1 MTIKEKSHERVFCSQ
16 QGLELHTAI
25 ILKQLSVFCRKRQRK
40 NYIDLQRQES
50 LHSRERQRHRMEE
63 VQKRSLESSRWTRSI
78 QNNQSV
84 LWRMLSLDLYTD
96 NTSLWPLLCSNQI
109 KMTAS
114 QVNGRKWIRGVKGT
128 LLSQRITKPPKATR
142 VVSEKFRRQPQERPQ
157 P

>member
-25 ILKQLSVFCRKRQRK
+25 ILKQLSVYCRKRQRN
-40 NYIDLQRQES
+40 NYTDLQRQES
-50 LHSRERQRHRMEE
+50 VHSRERQRHRMEE

-78 QNNQSV
+78 QNQSV
-84 LWRMLSLDLYTD
+84 LWRTLSLALHTD
-96 NTSLWPLLCSNQI
+96 KTSLWPLLCSNHI

-128 LLSQRITKPPKATR
+128 LLSQRITKPSKATR
-142 VVSEKFRRQPQERPQ
+142 VVSEKLRRQSQECPC